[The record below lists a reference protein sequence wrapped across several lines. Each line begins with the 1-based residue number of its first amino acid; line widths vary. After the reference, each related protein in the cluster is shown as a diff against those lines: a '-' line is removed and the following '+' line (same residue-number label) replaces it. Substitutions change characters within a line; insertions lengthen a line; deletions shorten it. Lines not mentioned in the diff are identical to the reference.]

1 MLHVLLRAVL
11 DDATLAIMGLQ
22 SRAARDSGDSAA
34 RTMAIESFSRATI
47 SLRNQIK
54 SDSVSF
60 AVVVEN
66 RSERCTSPEQTTF
79 RAKQELLMMGI

>member
-22 SRAARDSGDSAA
+22 SRAARVSGDSAA

-54 SDSVSF
+54 SDSVIF
-60 AVVVEN
+60 VVVEN

-79 RAKQELLMMGI
+79 RAKQELLMMRI